1 MSDQEEDKKNIN
13 EEISQSESE
22 NQPKID
28 KNNLSEVAE
37 TQNNEKS
44 SETNLNNDQNNNEP
58 EVFDNSDEKKR

>member
-44 SETNLNNDQNNNEP
+44 SETNLNNDQNWN
-58 EVFDNSDEKKR
+58 